1 MTNATVNIQV
11 RNRWDVWRLQFNANL
26 RRFRSDCVVFF
37 RNRLA
42 VIGILLLFMFAAMT
56 FIHPLLL
63 ATVWPPQIY
72 NVRTGFNPAIMHP
85 SLPSATHLLGTDAI
99 GRDVLSMLLASTR
112 SAFVIG
118 ITAASITAIVA
129 ITVAVVSAYF
139 RGVVD
144 AIFTHI
150 SDAFLLVPIPLL
162 LVILATRFGQDMT
175 PAVFGTIYGI
185 MAGIGGGAI
194 VIRAQAISI
203 MEKPFI
209 EATRASGSSAWHIIT
224 AYLIPHILP
233 LTFVYMMLSITGAI
247 VADGFASFFGLNRGY
262 MNWGSMI
269 YLAFEYLSI
278 NPQIPWNVLIPPSVA
293 LSLFAA
299 SFYLISRGL
308 HDVAE
313 PRLRGR

>member
-1 MTNATVNIQV
+1 MTNATMNIQV

-26 RRFRSDCVVFF
+26 RRFRGDCVVFLH
-37 RNRLA
+37 NHLA
-42 VIGILLLFMFAAMT
+42 VTGLLLLCIFAGMAI
-56 FIHPLLL
+56 IHPILL

-72 NVRTGFNPAIMHP
+72 NVRTGFDPMIMHP
-85 SLPSATHLLGTDAI
+85 SPPSATHLLGTDAV

-118 ITAASITAIVA
+118 VTAALITALVA
-129 ITVAVVSAYF
+129 ITVAVISAYY
-139 RGVVD
+139 RGIID

-175 PAVFGTIYGI
+175 PAVFGTIYGL

-194 VIRAQAISI
+194 VIRNQAVSI

-233 LTFVYMMLSITGAI
+233 LTFVYMMLSVTGAI

-262 MNWGSMI
+262 INWGNMI
-269 YLAFEYLSI
+269 YLAFQNTAI

>member
-1 MTNATVNIQV
+1 MTNATVNIH
-11 RNRWDVWRLQFNANL
+11 RKNRWDVWQLQFHANL
-26 RRFRSDCVVFF
+26 RRFRGDCVVFF

-42 VIGILLLFMFAAMT
+42 VAGVLLLSVFSLMAI
-56 FIHPLLL
+56 IHPILL
-63 ATVWPPQIY
+63 ATVWPPRIY
-72 NVRTGFNPAIMHP
+72 NVRTGFDPMIMHP
-85 SLPSATHLLGTDAI
+85 SLPSATHLLGTDTI
-99 GRDVLSMLLASTR
+99 GRDVFSMLLAATQP
-112 SAFVIG
+112 AFVIG
-118 ITAASITAIVA
+118 ITAALTTAIVA
-129 ITVAVVSAYF
+129 ITVAVLSAYY
-139 RGVVD
+139 RGIVD

-175 PAVFGTIYGI
+175 PALFGTIYGL

-194 VIRAQAISI
+194 VIRGQAISI

-209 EATRASGSSAWHIIT
+209 EAARSSGSSAWHIIT

-233 LTFVYMMLSITGAI
+233 LTCVYMMLSITGAI

-262 MNWGSMI
+262 INWGGMI
-269 YLAFEYLSI
+269 YLAFEYLTI
-278 NPQIPWNVLIPPSVA
+278 NPQIPWNVLISPSVA